1 MFDRARF
8 CERALDLRTRCF
20 EDEASVLVLLSY
32 RVVLSLSLSIYIYIS
47 RFDSIRSD
55 GKSIRDRFEIY
66 WLILKRR
73 LCRDVRIIKRAFCD
87 KHTDATS
94 AISTSE

>member
-32 RVVLSLSLSIYIYIS
+32 RVVLSLSLYIYIYL
-47 RFDSIRSD
+47 DSIRSD
-55 GKSIRDRFEIY
+55 PMVNQSVIDSR
-66 WLILKRR
+66 
-73 LCRDVRIIKRAFCD
+73 
-87 KHTDATS
+87 
-94 AISTSE
+94 STG